1 MTHSVMWK
9 KYMARFV
16 LRVLIFVA
24 VVLLFLFHPS
34 SFSVLDGMAFF
45 REFSPLHLLWLLWMG
60 DMVTQLIPARSHV
73 ALGSQKHLGCYCES
87 AKEVD
92 PAVLRA
98 FVNSSDRGALKVFVI
113 WLVLTVVVG
122 TLYIT
127 DVLSASFLLL
137 ISVLFFLCDLIC
149 VLFWCPFRVFLMKNR
164 CCTTCRIFNW
174 DHLMMF
180 SFLVF
185 VPSFYTLSLFFAS
198 AVVFVVW
205 EVRFHR
211 HPDRFWDRT
220 NRALR
225 CVSCTD
231 KLCAC
236 TACIRKPNKK

>member
-1 MTHSVMWK
+1 MSRSAMWK
-9 KYMARFV
+9 KYMARFIG
-16 LRVLIFVA
+16 RILILA
-24 VVLLFLFHPS
+24 AAVLLYIFYPTR
-34 SFSVLDGMAFF
+34 FSVLDGMNFF
-45 REFSPLHLLWLLWMG
+45 REFSFLHLLWLLWMV
-60 DMVTQLIPARSHV
+60 DMILQLIPSRRYL
-73 ALGSQKHLGCYCES
+73 ALGSQKHLACHFQS
-87 AKEVD
+87 TQLPD

-113 WLVLTVVVG
+113 WFVLTVILG

-127 DVLSASFLLL
+127 DIFSASILLL

-185 VPSFYTLSLFFAS
+185 VPGFYTLSLFFVS
-198 AVVFVVW
+198 VVVFAVW
-205 EVRFHR
+205 EIRFHC
-211 HPDRFWDRT
+211 HPERFWDRT

-236 TACIRKPNKK
+236 TACIRKPNNK